1 VAAEQNQV
9 IVVLV
14 DAAHQC
20 LGEVG
25 VEPGAVRLEPD
36 RFGSTDADL
45 TGYPMRT
52 RATQDTPA
60 DQIDIHVDDLMYQR
74 YRPQWPPPMYGD
86 RTLSDRCS
94 ACRQP
99 SSPEPEVWTAR
110 RGRASVLAFRGD
122 HVG

>member
-1 VAAEQNQV
+1 
-9 IVVLV
+9 VVLV

-52 RATQDTPA
+52 RAHQDTPA
-60 DQIDIHVDDLMYQR
+60 DQIDIHVDDLRYQR
-74 YRPQWPPPMYGD
+74 YRPPMGHPPGMETEHARIGARRVDNRRALNRKYG
-86 RTLSDRCS
+86 
-94 ACRQP
+94 
-99 SSPEPEVWTAR
+99 TAR